1 MTAVPPLEAAHQPVK
16 ARKKGRKFNYY
27 PLLGVL
33 VLLLAAIVIYG
44 GLYLLLA
51 DDWRLFGIS

>member
-1 MTAVPPLEAAHQPVK
+1 MSVVPPLEIAHQPVEE
-16 ARKKGRKFNYY
+16 RQQGLTFNYY

-33 VLLLAAIVIYG
+33 LMILAAGLAYS

-51 DDWRLFGIS
+51 D